1 MKFSYYRGKWVSIRL
16 TEEAAKKNGL
26 EERTLTGKLTYHN
39 VNGELRLCSHDNRR
53 GVRIVKIPLTEIRE
67 VYDEHK
73 TLIYP

>member
-1 MKFSYYRGKWVSIRL
+1 MKFSNYKGKWVSIRL
-16 TEEAAKKNGL
+16 TDETAKKNDL

-39 VNGELRLCSHDNRR
+39 VNGELRLFSHDNKR
-53 GVRIVKIPLTEIRE
+53 GVRMLKIPLTEIRE